1 MSTGGLNQGDVSPCT
16 VLSISQQG
24 DSGVMRYLASRLR
37 ACWQSVPF
45 NQSAQQTV
53 WQPNSLIY
61 KWYLFRESGH
71 QNGFLP
77 NGPFPKWSPPKFSTT
92 TKFPFT
98 FHNSAPFSSDK
109 IRAKILDLGYGGD
122 EKENEFHVT
131 KNSKT
136 NCVRGGLSSSA
147 LGKPAAADLRLGLA
161 TAPVLYA
168 STEFP
173 ELETMIAR

>member
-1 MSTGGLNQGDVSPCT
+1 MHP
-16 VLSISQQG
+16 I
-24 DSGVMRYLASRLR
+24 
-37 ACWQSVPF
+37 
-45 NQSAQQTV
+45 
-53 WQPNSLIY
+53 
-61 KWYLFRESGH
+61 
-71 QNGFLP
+71 
-77 NGPFPKWSPPKFSTT
+77 
-92 TKFPFT
+92 
-98 FHNSAPFSSDK
+98 SSDK

-173 ELETMIAR
+173 ELETMIARYIETLCFLKSNGDLELRIDSISLRIQNI

>member
-1 MSTGGLNQGDVSPCT
+1 MGEKRTRTVVSCN
-16 VLSISQQG
+16 VG
-24 DSGVMRYLASRLR
+24 RMVMRYIAFRLR
-37 ACWQSVPF
+37 ACRQSVPF

-109 IRAKILDLGYGGD
+109 IRAKILDLGYGGARHEPSITYVQNLRGFYQRQSQLIGGRMLD
-122 EKENEFHVT
+122 LTILPPAGARQPVT
-131 KNSKT
+131 KI
-136 NCVRGGLSSSA
+136 
-147 LGKPAAADLRLGLA
+147 RLG
-161 TAPVLYA
+161 
-168 STEFP
+168 
-173 ELETMIAR
+173 